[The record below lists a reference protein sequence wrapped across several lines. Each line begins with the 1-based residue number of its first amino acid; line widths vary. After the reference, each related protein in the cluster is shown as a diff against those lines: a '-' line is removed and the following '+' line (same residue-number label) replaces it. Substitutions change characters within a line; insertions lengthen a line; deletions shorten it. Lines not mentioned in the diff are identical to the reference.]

1 MSYRD
6 KPWYKPVQYND
17 PRSEPTRAEP
27 KETDDAVEGSAADLP
42 HSTGGRERVKPVG
55 GSLDTSPL
63 HYRRARPDKN
73 EIDLDDNDY
82 ASDEEDQ
89 PQEEHFPGE

>member
-6 KPWYKPVQYND
+6 KPWYKPVVYND
-17 PRSEPTRAEP
+17 PRSEPTRAEDE
-27 KETDDAVEGSAADLP
+27 ETDDAVEGSAADLP

-55 GSLDTSPL
+55 GSKDTSPL

-73 EIDLDDNDY
+73 EIDLDDSEY
-82 ASDEEDQ
+82 ETQEENVVD
-89 PQEEHFPGE
+89 EEHF

>member
-17 PRSEPTRAEP
+17 PRSEPTRAEDE
-27 KETDDAVEGSAADLP
+27 ETDDAVEGSAADLP

-55 GSLDTSPL
+55 GSKDTSPL

-73 EIDLDDNDY
+73 EIDLDDKDY
-82 ASDEEDQ
+82 DSQDEPTTDQ
-89 PQEEHFPGE
+89 ENF